1 MKEEPERIDKLWENT
16 YYMAENFKNMGFNTG
31 SSCTPVIPLH
41 VGDMMNSFKM
51 WKQLDEE
58 GVFINPVVPPA
69 VPPNDTLIRTSFMA
83 THTKEQL
90 DEALEKFEKIGKNIG
105 II

>member
-1 MKEEPERIDKLWENT
+1 LWDNT
-16 YYMAENFKNMGFNTG
+16 HYMMENFKAMGYNTG

-41 VGDMMNSFKM
+41 VGDMMNAFKM
-51 WKQLDEE
+51 WKQLDDE
-58 GVFINPVVPPA
+58 GVFINPIVPPA

-83 THTKEQL
+83 THTRKQL
-90 DEALEKFEKIGKNIG
+90 DEALEKFEKIGKRVG